1 MKLHLEISMLDQW
14 KNQNSK
20 LLQTSEKNV
29 RDDKICKT
37 ILGKKRNSWVAKRL
51 QEVRI
56 CKTWHSTS
64 LLKET
69 LPH

>member
-37 ILGKKRNSWVAKRL
+37 ILGKKRNS
-51 QEVRI
+51 
-56 CKTWHSTS
+56 
-64 LLKET
+64 
-69 LPH
+69 